1 MDVGAGTG
9 TGVGLSV
16 GSGVSAGVGVGIKVE
31 TGIAVGVGIGA
42 GVGVG
47 AAVGT
52 GTRLGTD
59 RRVATGVGSDVDVAV
74 LAGDSI
80 LAIAGEGLTTSCPT
94 HAIRK
99 IPNAAKGQQA
109 RRSKRTRQPQK

>member
-1 MDVGAGTG
+1 
-9 TGVGLSV
+9 
-16 GSGVSAGVGVGIKVE
+16 VSAGVGVGIKVE
-31 TGIAVGVGIGA
+31 TGIAVGVGIGAGVAEGPAA

-80 LAIAGEGLTTSCPT
+80 LVIAGEGLTTSCPT

-99 IPNAAKGQQA
+99 IPAAAKGQQA